1 MGLIKNICLRIALTK
16 EQRVVI
22 WNALQYS
29 DYHYRKNSQVD
40 NAVVTTSV
48 LKAVEKA
55 FGVTGKKFSAGEV
68 SEMLNRMVAQ
78 AKQKAEKEIADAY
91 QRGRQEGIA
100 ELLDNIKHGRGLVV
114 GDIVVMEE
122 DGDEEKK
129 ENVSDDENATKPINE
144 DSQRDESSSESTAP
158 TEGETPSTE
167 ESQTEEEHKEPNE
180 E

>member
-1 MGLIKNICLRIALTK
+1 M
-16 EQRVVI
+16 VI

-122 DGDEEKK
+122 DGDEEEK
-129 ENVSDDENATKPINE
+129 ENAGSE
-144 DSQRDESSSESTAP
+144 SQSADAPESTAP
-158 TEGETPSTE
+158 TEGETPATE
-167 ESQTEEEHKEPNE
+167 ESQTEEEHKGDEQ
-180 E
+180 